1 MSKVQEWLNKIE
13 TPITRDDKYL
23 YQIIL
28 RLDTIID
35 LLNKQSRPVLTEL
48 NKPISLKD
56 EPNESVTE
64 EYIHAGNVDEILD
77 DPMYDDDYVD
87 YTSKTVAELRE
98 IAKENDI
105 PGYYKMKKDEL
116 IDTLIKG

>member
-1 MSKVQEWLNKIE
+1 MSKVQEWLNKVE

-23 YQIIL
+23 YQIVL